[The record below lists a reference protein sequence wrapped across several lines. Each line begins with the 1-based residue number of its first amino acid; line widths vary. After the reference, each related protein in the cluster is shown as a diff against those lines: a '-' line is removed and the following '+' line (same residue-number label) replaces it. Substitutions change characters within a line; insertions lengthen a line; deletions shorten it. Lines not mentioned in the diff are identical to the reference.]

1 MRDPLL
7 AVAVALVCRL
17 LIAAPARAEQPADPL
32 AALARAGAPLVAA
45 VLPTSAGPT
54 PPARP
59 MAASATAPFA
69 PEPGTAPAI
78 GIPGTPNPVDA
89 LGGLDA
95 RGRAAAFLDGV
106 VSVLRREL
114 PGAMRGCIDGALG
127 FGASSR
133 SFVKH
138 APAEGSYESPTV
150 RSLWDF
156 SRVIA
161 NAGLALVVMWG
172 GFRQHIGSLCH
183 GEPLPRVLAALA
195 VNLTLEPAEGGR
207 SAMVGVVRGRRRETG
222 SGWREDA
229 RGTLGPLALLL
240 AGVALG
246 VVLWRLD
253 GGPPAPSGAHIREV
267 LSGTVTR

>member
-78 GIPGTPNPVDA
+78 GILGTPNPVDA

-95 RGRAAAFLDGV
+95 RGRAATFLDGV
-106 VSVLRREL
+106 VSVLGREL

-127 FGASSR
+127 FGASSH

-150 RSLWDF
+150 RSPWDS
-156 SRVIA
+156 SRAIA
-161 NAGLALVVMWG
+161 NAGLAPGVTRG
-172 GFRQHIGSLCH
+172 GLSVTARRHAGSPCH
-183 GEPLPRVLAALA
+183 AATEPLPRVIAADLA
-195 VNLTLEPAEGGR
+195 VNLTLEPAEGGGAR
-207 SAMVGVVRGRRRETG
+207 
-222 SGWREDA
+222 WRE
-229 RGTLGPLALLL
+229 
-240 AGVALG
+240 
-246 VVLWRLD
+246 
-253 GGPPAPSGAHIREV
+253 
-267 LSGTVTR
+267 

>member
-78 GIPGTPNPVDA
+78 GILGTPNPVDA

-127 FGASSR
+127 FGASSH

-156 SRVIA
+156 SRAIA
-161 NAGLALVVMWG
+161 NAGLALG
-172 GFRQHIGSLCH
+172 SDAGRLERDGEAARRQ
-183 GEPLPRVLAALA
+183 PLPRGDGAAPPRDRRRPRR
-195 VNLTLEPAEGGR
+195 EPHAR
-207 SAMVGVVRGRRRETG
+207 TRRREG
-222 SGWREDA
+222 EPRWRE
-229 RGTLGPLALLL
+229 
-240 AGVALG
+240 
-246 VVLWRLD
+246 
-253 GGPPAPSGAHIREV
+253 
-267 LSGTVTR
+267 